1 MEGTGVVFWW
11 ISLDLVFL
19 VGRTSAFGVFWG
31 VCELS
36 MILGSLSANG
46 WGSVPVLLVVWHRV
60 SSTVVCCP
68 LSGTG
73 S

>member
-1 MEGTGVVFWW
+1 MPVLCMR
-11 ISLDLVFL
+11 LDFVFL
-19 VGRTSAFGVFWG
+19 VGRTTSGGVLYG

-46 WGSVPVLLVVWHRV
+46 WGCVPILLVVWHVV
-60 SSTVVCCP
+60 SSTVACCL
-68 LSGTG
+68 LSGAG